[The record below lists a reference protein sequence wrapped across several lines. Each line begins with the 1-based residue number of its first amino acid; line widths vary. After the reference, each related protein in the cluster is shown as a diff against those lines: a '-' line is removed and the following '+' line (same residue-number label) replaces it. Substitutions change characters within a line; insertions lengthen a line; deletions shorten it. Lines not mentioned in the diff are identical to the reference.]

1 MVCIVLADIGCMSG
15 IVTMDAHT
23 VNERCE
29 VAVMSRRSSGVSEA
43 GCAACMR
50 KRGGS
55 NYH

>member
-1 MVCIVLADIGCMSG
+1 VACVVLADVRCMSG

-23 VNERCE
+23 VNGRYE

-43 GCAACMR
+43 GCAVCMR